1 MTTDNAGNTFTS
13 ATITVTV
20 DNTVPSLSVNVA
32 NPVNAATADPTP
44 WSRRPGT
51 RGSGIANVS
60 FEQCTVAND
69 DPAPPTRGRRS
80 ASTRLRPTSVS
91 WPIPAD
97 GTRLLRVRATDNA
110 GRQTTELVLI
120 TVDRTRPT
128 GARDR
133 SGRGS
138 EPARRSRRASATAS
152 DTAPGSV
159 NTVTFQRSP
168 AGAGAW
174 TDVSIDS
181 APPYN
186 ATLDTTALADGLYDL
201 RVFTTDSAG
210 NAEATPATM
219 QVRVDNTLPT
229 GTVTAPANAAAIR
242 GTVALTSNSA
252 DAGGSGVDTVQFQRS
267 PAGAGTWTNQRG
279 ELEHDRAVADG
290 QYDLR
295 VMTTDNAGNA
305 FTSAAITVRVDNT
318 NPTGS
323 VTAPAA
329 AANLRD
335 TVTLTSNSTDAG
347 GSGVAPSSSS
357 ARRPAQAPGR
367 TRLPP
372 GTRTTSVTASTT
384 SAS

>member
-20 DNTVPSLSVNVA
+20 DNTVPALSVNVA

-44 WSRRPGT
+44 LVATATDG
-51 RGSGIANVS
+51 GSGIANVS

-69 DPAPPTRGRRS
+69 DSCAADTWTSLGVDTTPPF
-80 ASTRLRPTSVS
+80 SVS
-91 WPIPAD
+91 WAIPAD

-110 GRQTTELVLI
+110 GRQTTELVLT

-128 GARDR
+128 GSVTVPAA
-133 SGRGS
+133 GANLRG
-138 EPARRSRRASATAS
+138 ANVALSAIAS
-152 DTAPGSV
+152 DTTPGTV

-168 AGAGAW
+168 AGAGTW
-174 TDVSIDS
+174 TDISVD
-181 APPYN
+181 ATPPYN
-186 ATLDTTALADGLYDL
+186 ATLDTTGLADGLYDL

-210 NAEATPATM
+210 NAEATPATV

-229 GTVTAPANAAAIR
+229 GTVTSPADSAAIR

-267 PAGAGTWTNQRG
+267 PAGAGTWTNQ
-279 ELEHDRAVADG
+279 AASWNTTAQTDG

-295 VMTTDNAGNA
+295 VVTTDNAGNA

-347 GSGVAPSSSS
+347 GSGVATVQFQRSPIG
-357 ARRPAQAPGR
+357 AGTWTNQAAELGHAQRR
-367 TRLPP
+367 
-372 GTRTTSVTASTT
+372 
-384 SAS
+384 